1 MRHLKSGKQLGRNSS
16 HRKAM
21 YRNMVVSLL
30 DKENITTTDVK
41 AKELRRHAEK
51 LITLGKRGTISA
63 RRMARVMINDR
74 EVLQKLFTTLADR
87 FKDRPGGYTR
97 IIKLGMRAGDNA
109 PLSSIQLVTEEMKG
123 SKKTTKKAAP
133 TKKKAAEVKET
144 KTEAKEAVIE
154 EKEAKEAEAPEAKTE
169 KKEAKKEEK
178 IEAKVE
184 KKTAKKDETKKD
196 SAADSKEDKE
206 EKK

>member
-30 DKENITTTDVK
+30 DKESITTTDVK

-51 LITLGKRGTISA
+51 LITLGKRGTLSA
-63 RRMARVMINDR
+63 RRMARVMVNDR

-87 FKDRPGGYTR
+87 YKDRPGGYIR

-123 SKKTTKKAAP
+123 AEKPVKKTSSA
-133 TKKKAAEVKET
+133 KKKASVGEEKKIK
-144 KTEAKEAVIE
+144 KTSQQEEAVE
-154 EKEAKEAEAPEAKTE
+154 EAEAVAVDSEKEEVQAEEVVEAQAKEKTE
-169 KKEAKKEEK
+169 EKTETEEASVEVTEE
-178 IEAKVE
+178 EE
-184 KKTAKKDETKKD
+184 
-196 SAADSKEDKE
+196 KE